1 MKEQTADM
9 SNLSMTKCIR
19 EHRPHTK
26 VTDYSIFLYSFSI
39 CTYDFKNK
47 QFIVI
52 SAVQIQRGIKHN
64 GCLLFDQ
71 FSH

>member
-52 SAVQIQRGIKHN
+52 SAVQIQTKGNKAQRVFII
-64 GCLLFDQ
+64 
-71 FSH
+71 